1 MIKKKRV
8 EKILNE
14 INTHT
19 HTHDYTERMTSNTIK
34 KHSKFICKLSKN

>member
-19 HTHDYTERMTSNTIK
+19 HDYIERMTSNTIK
-34 KHSKFICKLSKN
+34 KHSKLICKLSKN